1 MAALAR
7 AFEGMGVDDDT
18 AVETTR
24 TLCRAETMY
33 CFKVPPRG
41 PQGYSAKLLKEHPAG
56 SYTLEIVAKGREA
69 VILLKQRAPP
79 HKTFCMSPI
88 VPGGADCYEK
98 AFDSSRY
105 FVLRIEDART
115 KKTASIGI
123 GFNEREQ
130 ALNFKVSVQDFL
142 EGVKREQVN
151 AQAVATHVDTGN
163 FALAEGTTIKVNL
176 KKKKKKKDKKEKKKK
191 KDQDGGGAGSSISLS
206 APPPSGGGR
215 SRRRRGGNGGAAAA
229 TANSAPGAA
238 AAAGGMNSFDAL
250 F

>member
-24 TLCRAETMY
+24 TLCRVETMF

-56 SYTLEIVAKGREA
+56 SYLLEIVAKGREA
-69 VILLKQRAPP
+69 VILLKHRAPP
-79 HKTFCMSPI
+79 HKTFCMAPI

-105 FVLRIEDART
+105 FVLRIEDPRS
-115 KKTASIGI
+115 KKTASVGI

-130 ALNFKVSVQDFL
+130 ALNFNMEVTQGLKGSIP
-142 EGVKREQVN
+142 
-151 AQAVATHVDTGN
+151 VATV
-163 FALAEGTTIKVNL
+163 
-176 KKKKKKKDKKEKKKK
+176 
-191 KDQDGGGAGSSISLS
+191 
-206 APPPSGGGR
+206 
-215 SRRRRGGNGGAAAA
+215 A
-229 TANSAPGAA
+229 TVV
-238 AAAGGMNSFDAL
+238 
-250 F
+250 

>member
-7 AFEGMGVDDDT
+7 AFEGVFLDDD

-24 TLCRAETMY
+24 TLCKVDTCF

-56 SYTLEIVAKGREA
+56 SYMLEIVAKGREA
-69 VILLKQRAPP
+69 VIMLKQRAAP
-79 HKTFCMSPI
+79 HRTFCLAPI

-105 FVLRIEDART
+105 FVLRIEDPRT

-142 EGVKREQVN
+142 EGVKREEVN

-163 FALAEGTTIKVNL
+163 FALAADAKITVKIG
-176 KKKKKKKDKKEKKKK
+176 KKKNKDKKDKKNKKN
-191 KDQDGGGAGSSISLS
+191 KDNDGDGSSSSISLS
-206 APPPSGGGR
+206 APPAAGGGR
-215 SRRRRGGNGGAAAA
+215 SRRRNRGGASAAAQSISGAAAVS
-229 TANSAPGAA
+229 T
-238 AAAGGMNSFDAL
+238 NSFDTL

>member
-7 AFEGMGVDDDT
+7 AFEGVSVDDS

-24 TLCRAETMY
+24 TLAKIDCCF

-41 PQGYSAKLLKEHPAG
+41 PQGYSAKLLKENPAG
-56 SYTLEIVAKGREA
+56 SYMLEIISKGKEA
-69 VILLKQRAPP
+69 VILLKQRVPP

-88 VPGGADCYEK
+88 RPGGADCYEK

-105 FVLRIEDART
+105 FVLRIEDPRS

-142 EGVKREQVN
+142 EGVKREEEN
-151 AQAVATHVDTGN
+151 AQAVSTHVDTGN
-163 FALAEGTTIKVNL
+163 FALADGAKIKINVKS
-176 KKKKKKKDKKEKKKK
+176 KKKKKKKDKKK
-191 KDQDGGGAGSSISLS
+191 KDKEGSTGSSSISLS

-215 SRRRRGGNGGAAAA
+215 RRRQRGAVAAPASE
-229 TANSAPGAA
+229 SAG
-238 AAAGGMNSFDAL
+238 NSFDNL